1 VACRVAEGPRGRL
14 PYRGMEAAAP
24 EYGYAMHELPPGR
37 YGFRRWRWELW
48 EGATLLAAG
57 WRLTREHAE
66 RALRANASARSHA
79 RLGLRPLRPEQA
91 TAVGR
96 FLSSAPVRVESGAV
110 VCLLVPRGVQ

>member
-1 VACRVAEGPRGRL
+1 MQDP
-14 PYRGMEAAAP
+14 AAP

-66 RALRANASARSHA
+66 RALRVNASARCHA

-96 FLSSAPVRVESGAV
+96 FLSPAPVRVESGAV
-110 VCLLVPRGVQ
+110 VCLLVPRGQELRG

>member
-1 VACRVAEGPRGRL
+1 MAQQARGPGLNGHVGGERY
-14 PYRGMEAAAP
+14 PD
-24 EYGYAMHELPPGR
+24 HPPGR
-37 YGFRRWRWELW
+37 VGFRRWRWELW

-66 RALRANASARSHA
+66 RALRTNASARSHA

-96 FLSSAPVRVESGAV
+96 FLSPAPVRVELGSV
-110 VCLLVPRGVQ
+110 VCLLVPRGQELRG

>member
-1 VACRVAEGPRGRL
+1 MQDP
-14 PYRGMEAAAP
+14 AAP

-66 RALRANASARSHA
+66 RALRTNASARSHA

-96 FLSSAPVRVESGAV
+96 FLSPAPVRVELGSV
-110 VCLLVPRGVQ
+110 VCLLVPRGQELRG